1 MFVLTTSFTT
11 YLTRLISEG
20 TMRSVG
26 KLVNQNKS
34 QLIVEAAV
42 YDAENRE
49 IGRGSGVFVHSK
61 QQLVDVNGYG
71 LYVASRS

>member
-1 MFVLTTSFTT
+1 M
-11 YLTRLISEG
+11 
-20 TMRSVG
+20 G